1 VGGKRKHKVKTFING
16 KLESDTL
23 VEDSMI
29 IETIELIELEIKK
42 RLDNY
47 TEETTTEKLLKELGY
62 E

>member
-1 VGGKRKHKVKTFING
+1 MGGKRKHKVKTFING